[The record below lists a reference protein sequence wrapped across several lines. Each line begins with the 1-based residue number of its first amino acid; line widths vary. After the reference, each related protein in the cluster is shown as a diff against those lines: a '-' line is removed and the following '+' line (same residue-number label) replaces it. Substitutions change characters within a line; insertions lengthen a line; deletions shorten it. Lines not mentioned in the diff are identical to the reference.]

1 MRHNQVKDLAKQFG
15 SPFFLLN
22 EKKIERNIEIFR
34 DCFKNYT
41 GKFTL
46 GYSTKTNPSI
56 GILKIMKKNNVI
68 SECASYLDLA
78 SSIKAG
84 YSGEEMVYAG
94 LHKSIESLEY
104 SIDRDVKIINIESLF
119 EAKNL
124 YEILRKKDKKIKVG
138 IRISFPAA
146 SGIKSLLG
154 VTYDRF
160 GASFESGEAKKI
172 ADFIASNDQYFDLYG
187 VHCHPGSNIKTS
199 KKYKVAVDELIK
211 LADYIENKHSI
222 KIKLFNVGGGVGVS
236 EVHFYSLFDLMM
248 NTFARIFKKRI
259 NYNIKKFDQKK
270 MIQEIAN
277 YIELKFKKR
286 DYKPEI
292 MMEPGRALIGN
303 TLDLKAKVVNIKKT
317 NSGNWLIIDAGTN
330 LLPILTLFTE
340 YRKINSL
347 NESSKTKKYS
357 IAGPL
362 LYSSDVIVTN
372 INLNEQEIGDFINIS
387 DVGAYFNSQSSH
399 FLFARCATVLE
410 DLEGNFSIIERKEE
424 FEDII
429 KRSP

>member
-1 MRHNQVKDLAKQFG
+1 M
-15 SPFFLLN
+15 
-22 EKKIERNIEIFR
+22 
-34 DCFKNYT
+34 
-41 GKFTL
+41 
-46 GYSTKTNPSI
+46 
-56 GILKIMKKNNVI
+56 
-68 SECASYLDLA
+68 
-78 SSIKAG
+78 
-84 YSGEEMVYAG
+84 
-94 LHKSIESLEY
+94 
-104 SIDRDVKIINIESLF
+104 
-119 EAKNL
+119 
-124 YEILRKKDKKIKVG
+124 
-138 IRISFPAA
+138 
-146 SGIKSLLG
+146 G

-303 TLDLKAKVVNIKKT
+303 TIDLKAKVVNIKKT

-410 DLEGNFSIIERKEE
+410 DLEGNFSTIERKEE

-429 KRSP
+429 KRSS